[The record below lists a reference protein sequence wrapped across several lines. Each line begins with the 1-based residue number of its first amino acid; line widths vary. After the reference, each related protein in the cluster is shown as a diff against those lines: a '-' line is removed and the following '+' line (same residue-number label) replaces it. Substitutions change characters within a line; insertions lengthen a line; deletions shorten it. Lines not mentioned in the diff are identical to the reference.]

1 MPDVRTSIARTQR
14 GSTASNKPE
23 TTIHREE
30 RMKIAVCGAGAA
42 GAYAV
47 KRLRLDL
54 PEAEI
59 LLFDAV
65 EAGFYA
71 KMRLPE
77 YVAGTLPRE
86 KLILSSPEQ
95 MAEWGAELH
104 LGEPVTAVDPAA
116 HKLATAAGEYSWDV
130 LVLAV
135 GAHAFVPPVPGLAG
149 PRVHVLR
156 ELPDADA
163 LVALCEPGLEVA
175 VIGGGLLGLEA
186 ACSLRKRGLAVSIVE
201 AAPRL
206 LPLQMNEEESAALL
220 ANFTNAG
227 FKVFTG
233 AAVERFD
240 GPAERLHLKDGT
252 EIPASFVL
260 VSAGIRAN
268 LGLAK
273 DAGLVC
279 NRGIVVDAA
288 LRTSAPDVYA
298 IGDCAEL
305 NGTVIGLWL
314 ASKDQGEA
322 VADIIAGKIAEM
334 PPKTYRPKPKLPAF

>member
-1 MPDVRTSIARTQR
+1 MR
-14 GSTASNKPE
+14 
-23 TTIHREE
+23 
-30 RMKIAVCGAGAA
+30 IAVCGAGAA
-42 GAYAV
+42 GSYAV
-47 KRLRLDL
+47 KRLRLNL

-59 LLFDAV
+59 LLFDAAPV
-65 EAGFYA
+65 GFYA

-77 YVAGTLPRE
+77 YLAGTLPRE

-95 MAEWGAELH
+95 MADWGVELH
-104 LGEPVTAVDPAA
+104 LGEPATAIDTAA
-116 HKLATAAGEYSWDV
+116 HTLTTVAGTYSWDI

-163 LVALCEPGLEVA
+163 LVALCEPGLDAA

-186 ACSLRKRGLAVSIVE
+186 AWSLHKRGLAVSIIE
-201 AAPRL
+201 TAPRL
-206 LPLQMNEEESAALL
+206 LPLQMTEEESATLL
-220 ANFTNAG
+220 SNFTNAG
-227 FKVFTG
+227 FKVCTG
-233 AAVERFD
+233 AATDRYD
-240 GPAERLHLKDGT
+240 SDAARLLLKDGT
-252 EIPASFVL
+252 SVPASLVL

-268 LGLAK
+268 LELAK
-273 DAGLVC
+273 NAGLNC

-298 IGDCAEL
+298 VGDCAEL
-305 NGTVIGLWL
+305 NGVITGLWL

-322 VADIIAGKIAEM
+322 VADIIAGKIDTM
-334 PPKTYRPKPKLPAF
+334 PPKTYSPKPKLPAF

>member
-1 MPDVRTSIARTQR
+1 
-14 GSTASNKPE
+14 
-23 TTIHREE
+23 
-30 RMKIAVCGAGAA
+30 MKIAVCGAGAA
-42 GAYAV
+42 GSYAV
-47 KRLRLDL
+47 KRLRLNL

-59 LLFDAV
+59 LLFDAAPV
-65 EAGFYA
+65 GFYA

-77 YVAGTLPRE
+77 YLAGTLPRE

-95 MAEWGAELH
+95 MAEWGVELH
-104 LGEPVTAVDPAA
+104 LGETVTAIDPAA
-116 HKLATAAGEYSWDV
+116 HKLATVAGEYAWDV

-135 GAHAFVPPVPGLAG
+135 GAHAFVPPVQGLVG
-149 PRVHVLR
+149 PRIHVLR

-163 LVALCEPGLEVA
+163 LVALCEPGKNAA

-186 ACSLRKRGLAVSIVE
+186 AWSLHKRGLAVSIIE

-220 ANFTNAG
+220 GNFTKAG

-240 GPAERLHLKDGT
+240 GDAALLHLKDGT
-252 EIPASFVL
+252 AVSASLVL

-268 LGLAK
+268 LELAK
-273 DAGLVC
+273 NAGLVC

-298 IGDCAEL
+298 VGDCAEL
-305 NGTVIGLWL
+305 DGRIIGLWL

-322 VADIIAGKIAEM
+322 VADIIAGKIDAM

>member
-1 MPDVRTSIARTQR
+1 
-14 GSTASNKPE
+14 
-23 TTIHREE
+23 
-30 RMKIAVCGAGAA
+30 MKIAVCGAGAA
-42 GAYAV
+42 GSYAV
-47 KRLRLDL
+47 KRLRLNL

-59 LLFDAV
+59 LLFDAAPV
-65 EAGFYA
+65 GFYA

-77 YVAGTLPRE
+77 YLAGSLPRE

-95 MAEWGAELH
+95 MADWGVELR

-116 HKLATAAGEYSWDV
+116 HKLATVAGEYSWDV

-163 LVALCEPGLEVA
+163 LVALCEPGLDAA

-186 ACSLRKRGLAVSIVE
+186 AWSLHKRGLAVSIIE
-201 AAPRL
+201 TAPRL

-227 FKVFTG
+227 FRVFTG
-233 AAVERFD
+233 AAVERYD
-240 GPAERLHLKDGT
+240 ADAARLRLKDGT
-252 EIPASFVL
+252 AIPASLVL

-268 LGLAK
+268 LELAKKAGLA
-273 DAGLVC
+273 C

-288 LRTSAPDVYA
+288 LRTSVPDVYA
-298 IGDCAEL
+298 VGDCAEL
-305 NGTVIGLWL
+305 NGAITGLWL

-322 VADIIAGKIAEM
+322 VADIIAGKIDAM

>member
-1 MPDVRTSIARTQR
+1 
-14 GSTASNKPE
+14 
-23 TTIHREE
+23 
-30 RMKIAVCGAGAA
+30 MKIAVCGAGAA
-42 GAYAV
+42 GSYAV
-47 KRLRLDL
+47 KRLRLNL

-59 LLFDAV
+59 LLFDAAPV
-65 EAGFYA
+65 GFYA

-77 YVAGTLPRE
+77 YLAGTLPRE

-95 MAEWGAELH
+95 MTEWGVELH
-104 LGEPVTAVDPAA
+104 LGEPVTGIDPAA
-116 HKLATAAGEYSWDV
+116 HKLKTVAGEYSWDI

-163 LVALCEPGLEVA
+163 LVALCEPGHDAA

-186 ACSLRKRGLAVSIVE
+186 AWSLHKRGLAVSIIE
-201 AAPRL
+201 TAPRL

-227 FKVFTG
+227 FRVFTG
-233 AAVERFD
+233 AALERYE
-240 GPAERLHLKDGT
+240 ANASRLRLKDGT
-252 EIPASFVL
+252 EVPASLVL

-268 LGLAK
+268 LELAKNAGLA
-273 DAGLVC
+273 C

-298 IGDCAEL
+298 VGDCAEL
-305 NGTVIGLWL
+305 NGTITGLWL

-322 VADIIAGKIAEM
+322 VADIIAGKIEAM

>member
-1 MPDVRTSIARTQR
+1 
-14 GSTASNKPE
+14 
-23 TTIHREE
+23 
-30 RMKIAVCGAGAA
+30 MKIAVCGAGAA
-42 GAYAV
+42 GSYAV
-47 KRLRLDL
+47 KRLRLNL

-59 LLFDAV
+59 LLFDAAPV
-65 EAGFYA
+65 GFYA

-77 YVAGTLPRE
+77 YLAGTLPRE

-95 MAEWGAELH
+95 MAEWGVELH
-104 LGEPVTAVDPAA
+104 LGETVTAIDPAA
-116 HKLATAAGEYSWDV
+116 HNLATVAGEYAWDV

-135 GAHAFVPPVPGLAG
+135 GAHAFVPPVPGLQNGA
-149 PRVHVLR
+149 RVHVLR

-163 LVALCEPGLEVA
+163 LVALCEPGKNAA

-186 ACSLRKRGLAVSIVE
+186 ACALQKRGLAVSIIE

-227 FKVFTG
+227 YKVFTG

-240 GPAERLHLKDGT
+240 GDAALLQLKDGT
-252 EIPASFVL
+252 AVPASLVL
-260 VSAGIRAN
+260 VSAGIRSN
-268 LGLAK
+268 LELAKNAGLA
-273 DAGLVC
+273 C
-279 NRGIVVDAA
+279 NRGIVVDSA

-305 NGTVIGLWL
+305 DGRIIGLWL

-322 VADIIAGKIAEM
+322 VADIIAGKIDAM

>member
-1 MPDVRTSIARTQR
+1 
-14 GSTASNKPE
+14 
-23 TTIHREE
+23 
-30 RMKIAVCGAGAA
+30 MKIAVCGAGAA
-42 GAYAV
+42 GSYAV
-47 KRLRLDL
+47 KRLRLNL
-54 PEAEI
+54 PEAEL
-59 LLFDAV
+59 LLFDAAP
-65 EAGFYA
+65 AGFYA

-77 YVAGTLPRE
+77 YLAGTLPRE

-95 MAEWGAELH
+95 MADWGVELH
-104 LGEPVTAVDPAA
+104 LGEPVTAIDPAA
-116 HKLATAAGEYSWDV
+116 HKLATVAGEYSWDI

-163 LVALCEPGLEVA
+163 LVALCEPGLDAA

-186 ACSLRKRGLAVSIVE
+186 AWSLHKRGLAVSIIE
-201 AAPRL
+201 TAPRL

-220 ANFTNAG
+220 DNFTNAG

-233 AAVERFD
+233 AAVERYD
-240 GPAERLHLKDGT
+240 ADAARLRLKDGT
-252 EIPASFVL
+252 AVPASLVL

-268 LGLAK
+268 LELAKNAGLA
-273 DAGLVC
+273 C

-288 LRTSAPDVYA
+288 LRTSAPDVFA
-298 IGDCAEL
+298 AGDCAEL
-305 NGTVIGLWL
+305 NGAITGLWL

-322 VADIIAGKIAEM
+322 VADIIAGRIEAM

>member
-1 MPDVRTSIARTQR
+1 
-14 GSTASNKPE
+14 
-23 TTIHREE
+23 
-30 RMKIAVCGAGAA
+30 MKIVVCGAGAA
-42 GAYAV
+42 GSYAV
-47 KRLRLDL
+47 KRLRLNL

-59 LLFDAV
+59 LLFDAAP
-65 EAGFYA
+65 AGFYA

-77 YVAGTLPRE
+77 YLAGTLPRE

-95 MAEWGAELH
+95 MADWGVELH
-104 LGEPVTAVDPAA
+104 LGEAATAIDPAA
-116 HKLATAAGEYSWDV
+116 HTLTTVAGTYSWDI

-163 LVALCEPGLEVA
+163 LVALCEPGLDAA

-186 ACSLRKRGLAVSIVE
+186 AFSLRKRGLNVSIIE
-201 AAPRL
+201 TAPRL

-220 ANFTNAG
+220 AKFTNAG
-227 FKVFTG
+227 YKVFTG
-233 AAVERFD
+233 ASVDRFD
-240 GPAERLHLKDGT
+240 SAAARLHLKDGT
-252 EIPASFVL
+252 EIPASIVL
-260 VSAGIRAN
+260 VSAGIRSN
-268 LGLAK
+268 LELAK
-273 DAGLVC
+273 NAGLSC
-279 NRGIVVDAA
+279 NRGIVVDSA

-298 IGDCAEL
+298 VGDCAEL
-305 NGTVIGLWL
+305 DGRVIGLWL

-322 VADIIAGKIAEM
+322 VADIIAGRISAM

>member
-1 MPDVRTSIARTQR
+1 
-14 GSTASNKPE
+14 
-23 TTIHREE
+23 
-30 RMKIAVCGAGAA
+30 MKIAVCGAGAA
-42 GAYAV
+42 GSYAV
-47 KRLRLDL
+47 KRLRLNI

-59 LLFDAV
+59 LLFDAAP
-65 EAGFYA
+65 AGFYA

-77 YVAGTLPRE
+77 YLAGTLPRE
-86 KLILSSPEQ
+86 KLILASPEQ
-95 MAEWGAELH
+95 MADWGVELH
-104 LGEPVTAVDPAA
+104 LGEPATAIDPAA
-116 HKLATAAGEYSWDV
+116 HMLATVAGEYSWDI

-135 GAHAFVPPVPGLAG
+135 GAHAFVPPVPGLQAG
-149 PRVHVLR
+149 SLVHVLR

-163 LVALCEPGLEVA
+163 LVALCKPGLDAA

-186 ACSLRKRGLAVSIVE
+186 AWSLHKRGLSVSIIE
-201 AAPRL
+201 TAPRL

-220 ANFTNAG
+220 SNFTNAG

-240 GPAERLHLKDGT
+240 EASAQLFLKAGT
-252 EIPASFVL
+252 IVPASFVL

-273 DAGLVC
+273 DAGIIC

-298 IGDCAEL
+298 VGDCAEL
-305 NGTVIGLWL
+305 NGVVTGLWM

-322 VADIIAGKIAEM
+322 VADIIAGKLDAM

>member
-1 MPDVRTSIARTQR
+1 
-14 GSTASNKPE
+14 
-23 TTIHREE
+23 
-30 RMKIAVCGAGAA
+30 MKIAVCGAGAA
-42 GAYAV
+42 GSYAV
-47 KRLRLDL
+47 KRLRLNL

-59 LLFDAV
+59 LLFDAAPV
-65 EAGFYA
+65 GFYA

-77 YVAGTLPRE
+77 YLAGTLPRE

-95 MAEWGAELH
+95 MADWGAELH
-104 LGEPVTAVDPAA
+104 LGEPVTAIDPAS
-116 HKLATAAGEYSWDV
+116 HKLTTVAGEYAWDI

-135 GAHAFVPPVPGLAG
+135 GAHAFVPPIPGLAASSC
-149 PRVHVLR
+149 VHVLR

-163 LVALCEPGLEVA
+163 LVALCEPGKSAA

-186 ACSLRKRGLAVSIVE
+186 AWSLHKRGLSVSIIE
-201 AAPRL
+201 TAPRL

-220 ANFTNAG
+220 SNFTNAG
-227 FKVFTG
+227 FTVYTG
-233 AAVERFD
+233 AAVDRFD
-240 GPAERLHLKDGT
+240 EASAQLFLKDGT
-252 EIPASFVL
+252 AVPASLVL

-268 LGLAK
+268 LELAKNAGLA
-273 DAGLVC
+273 C

-288 LRTSAPDVYA
+288 LRISAPDVYA
-298 IGDCAEL
+298 VGDCAEL
-305 NGTVIGLWL
+305 NGVITGLWL

>member
-1 MPDVRTSIARTQR
+1 
-14 GSTASNKPE
+14 
-23 TTIHREE
+23 
-30 RMKIAVCGAGAA
+30 MKIAVCGAGAA
-42 GAYAV
+42 GSYAV
-47 KRLRLDL
+47 KRLRLNL

-59 LLFDAV
+59 LLFDAAPV
-65 EAGFYA
+65 GFYA

-77 YVAGTLPRE
+77 YLAGTLPRE

-95 MAEWGAELH
+95 MTDWGVELH
-104 LGEPVTAVDPAA
+104 LGEPVTGIDPAA
-116 HKLATAAGEYSWDV
+116 RKLTTVAGEFSWDV

-163 LVALCEPGLEVA
+163 LVALCEPGLDAA

-186 ACSLRKRGLAVSIVE
+186 AWSLHKRGLAVSIIE
-201 AAPRL
+201 TAPRL
-206 LPLQMNEEESAALL
+206 LPLQMNEDESAALL

-233 AAVERFD
+233 AAVERYD
-240 GPAERLHLKDGT
+240 AAAARLHLKDGT
-252 EIPASFVL
+252 AVPASLVL
-260 VSAGIRAN
+260 VSAGIRVN
-268 LGLAK
+268 LELAK
-273 DAGLVC
+273 NAGLTC

-288 LRTSAPDVYA
+288 LRTSAQDVYA
-298 IGDCAEL
+298 VGDCAEL
-305 NGTVIGLWL
+305 NGAITGLWL

-322 VADIIAGKIAEM
+322 VADIIAGKIEAM

>member
-1 MPDVRTSIARTQR
+1 
-14 GSTASNKPE
+14 
-23 TTIHREE
+23 
-30 RMKIAVCGAGAA
+30 MKIAVCGAGAA

-47 KRLRLDL
+47 KRLRLNL

-59 LLFDAV
+59 LLFDAAPV
-65 EAGFYA
+65 GFYA

-77 YVAGTLPRE
+77 YLAGTLPRE

-95 MAEWGAELH
+95 MADWGVGLH
-104 LGEPVTAVDPAA
+104 LGEPVTSIDPAS
-116 HKLATAAGEYSWDV
+116 HKLATVAGEYAWDV

-135 GAHAFVPPVPGLAG
+135 GAHAFVPPVPGLAASS
-149 PRVHVLR
+149 RVHVLR

-163 LVALCEPGLEVA
+163 LVALCEREPETTAA

-186 ACSLRKRGLAVSIVE
+186 AWSLHKRGLAVSIVE
-201 AAPRL
+201 TAPRL

-220 ANFTNAG
+220 ASFTNAG
-227 FKVFTG
+227 FKVHTG
-233 AAVERFD
+233 ASADRFD
-240 GPAERLHLKDGT
+240 EASAQLFLKDGT
-252 EIPASFVL
+252 AVPASLVL

-268 LGLAK
+268 LELAKNAGLA
-273 DAGLVC
+273 C
-279 NRGIVVDAA
+279 SRGIVVDAA

-298 IGDCAEL
+298 VGDCAEL
-305 NGTVIGLWL
+305 NGTVTGLWL

-322 VADIIAGKIAEM
+322 VADIIAGKLDAM

>member
-1 MPDVRTSIARTQR
+1 
-14 GSTASNKPE
+14 
-23 TTIHREE
+23 
-30 RMKIAVCGAGAA
+30 MKIAVCGAGAA
-42 GAYAV
+42 GSYAV
-47 KRLRLDL
+47 KRLRLNL

-59 LLFDAV
+59 LLFDAAPV
-65 EAGFYA
+65 GFYA

-77 YVAGTLPRE
+77 YLAGTLPRE

-95 MAEWGAELH
+95 MAEWGVELH
-104 LGEPVTAVDPAA
+104 LGETVTAIDPAA
-116 HKLATAAGEYSWDV
+116 HNLATVAGEYAWDV

-135 GAHAFVPPVPGLAG
+135 GAHAFVPPVPGLQNGA
-149 PRVHVLR
+149 RVHVLR

-163 LVALCEPGLEVA
+163 LVALCEPGKNAA

-186 ACSLRKRGLAVSIVE
+186 ACALQKRGLAVSIIE

-227 FKVFTG
+227 YKVFTG

-240 GPAERLHLKDGT
+240 SDAALLQLKDGT
-252 EIPASFVL
+252 AVPASLVL
-260 VSAGIRAN
+260 VSAGIRSN
-268 LGLAK
+268 LELAKNAGLA
-273 DAGLVC
+273 C
-279 NRGIVVDAA
+279 NRGIVVDSA

-305 NGTVIGLWL
+305 DGRIIGLWL

-322 VADIIAGKIAEM
+322 VADIIAGKIDAM

>member
-1 MPDVRTSIARTQR
+1 
-14 GSTASNKPE
+14 
-23 TTIHREE
+23 
-30 RMKIAVCGAGAA
+30 MKIAVCGAGAA
-42 GAYAV
+42 GSYAV
-47 KRLRLDL
+47 KRLRLNL

-59 LLFDAV
+59 LLFDAAPV
-65 EAGFYA
+65 GFYA

-77 YVAGTLPRE
+77 YLAGTLPRE

-95 MAEWGAELH
+95 MAEWGVELH
-104 LGEPVTAVDPAA
+104 LGETVTAIDPAA
-116 HKLATAAGEYSWDV
+116 HNLATVAGEYAWDV

-135 GAHAFVPPVPGLAG
+135 GAHAFVPPVPGLQNGA
-149 PRVHVLR
+149 RVHVLR

-163 LVALCEPGLEVA
+163 LVALCEPGKNAA

-186 ACSLRKRGLAVSIVE
+186 ACALQKRGLAVSIIE

-227 FKVFTG
+227 YKVITG

-240 GPAERLHLKDGT
+240 SDAALLQLKDGT
-252 EIPASFVL
+252 AVPASLVL
-260 VSAGIRAN
+260 VSAGIRSN
-268 LGLAK
+268 LELAKNAGLA
-273 DAGLVC
+273 C
-279 NRGIVVDAA
+279 NRGIVVDSA

-305 NGTVIGLWL
+305 DGRIIGLWL

-322 VADIIAGKIAEM
+322 VADIIAGKIDAM

>member
-1 MPDVRTSIARTQR
+1 
-14 GSTASNKPE
+14 
-23 TTIHREE
+23 
-30 RMKIAVCGAGAA
+30 MKIAVCGAGAA
-42 GAYAV
+42 GSYAV
-47 KRLRLDL
+47 KRLRLNL

-59 LLFDAV
+59 LLFDAAPV
-65 EAGFYA
+65 GFYA

-77 YVAGTLPRE
+77 YLAGTLPRE

-95 MAEWGAELH
+95 MADWGVELH
-104 LGEPVTAVDPAA
+104 LGEPATAIDPAA
-116 HKLATAAGEYSWDV
+116 HTLTTVAGTYSWDI

-163 LVALCEPGLEVA
+163 LVALCEPGLNAA

-186 ACSLRKRGLAVSIVE
+186 AWSLHKRGLAVSIIE
-201 AAPRL
+201 TAPRL
-206 LPLQMNEEESAALL
+206 LPLQMNEEESAVLL
-220 ANFTNAG
+220 SNFTNAG
-227 FKVFTG
+227 FKVYTG
-233 AAVERFD
+233 AAVDRFD
-240 GPAERLHLKDGT
+240 DAFARLFLKDGT
-252 EIPASFVL
+252 AVPASLVL

-268 LGLAK
+268 LELAKNAGLA
-273 DAGLVC
+273 C
-279 NRGIVVDAA
+279 NRGIVVDTA

-298 IGDCAEL
+298 VGDCAEL
-305 NGTVIGLWL
+305 NGAIVGLWL

-322 VADIIAGKIAEM
+322 VADIIAGKIPAM

>member
-1 MPDVRTSIARTQR
+1 
-14 GSTASNKPE
+14 
-23 TTIHREE
+23 
-30 RMKIAVCGAGAA
+30 MKIAVCGAGAA
-42 GAYAV
+42 GSYAV
-47 KRLRLDL
+47 KRLRLNL

-59 LLFDAV
+59 LLFDAAPV
-65 EAGFYA
+65 GFYA

-77 YVAGTLPRE
+77 YLAGTLPRE

-95 MAEWGAELH
+95 MADWGVELH
-104 LGEPVTAVDPAA
+104 LGEPVTAIDPAA
-116 HKLATAAGEYSWDV
+116 HKLATVAGEYSWDI

-163 LVALCEPGLEVA
+163 LVALCEPGLDAA

-186 ACSLRKRGLAVSIVE
+186 AWSLHKRGLAVSIIE

-220 ANFTNAG
+220 DNFTNAG

-233 AAVERFD
+233 AAVERYD
-240 GPAERLHLKDGT
+240 ADAARLRLKDGT
-252 EIPASFVL
+252 AVPASLVL

-268 LGLAK
+268 LELAKNAGLAC
-273 DAGLVC
+273 G
-279 NRGIVVDAA
+279 RGIVVDAA
-288 LRTSAPDVYA
+288 LRTSAPDVFA
-298 IGDCAEL
+298 AGDCAEL
-305 NGTVIGLWL
+305 NGTITGLWL

-322 VADIIAGKIAEM
+322 VADIIAGKIDAM

>member
-1 MPDVRTSIARTQR
+1 
-14 GSTASNKPE
+14 
-23 TTIHREE
+23 
-30 RMKIAVCGAGAA
+30 MKIAVCGAGAA
-42 GAYAV
+42 GSYAV
-47 KRLRLDL
+47 KRLRLNL
-54 PEAEI
+54 PEDEI
-59 LLFDAV
+59 LLFDAAPV
-65 EAGFYA
+65 GFYA

-77 YVAGTLPRE
+77 YLAGTLPRE

-95 MAEWGAELH
+95 MAEWGVELH
-104 LGEPVTAVDPAA
+104 LGETVTAIDPAA
-116 HKLATAAGEYSWDV
+116 HNLATVAGEYAWDV

-135 GAHAFVPPVPGLAG
+135 GAHAFVPPVPGLQNGA
-149 PRVHVLR
+149 RVHVLR

-163 LVALCEPGLEVA
+163 LVALCEPGKNAA

-186 ACSLRKRGLAVSIVE
+186 ACALQKRGLAVSIIE

-227 FKVFTG
+227 YKVFTG

-240 GPAERLHLKDGT
+240 SDAALLQLKDGT
-252 EIPASFVL
+252 AVPASLVL
-260 VSAGIRAN
+260 VSAGIRSN
-268 LGLAK
+268 LELAKNAGLA
-273 DAGLVC
+273 C
-279 NRGIVVDAA
+279 NRGIVVDSA

-305 NGTVIGLWL
+305 DGRIIGLWL

-322 VADIIAGKIAEM
+322 VADIIAGKIDAM